1 MVLVSSM
8 ALTASPT
15 AKPIDQGLTPIK
27 LTIASPMAVVKIC
40 PKIIFFGCASGLCG
54 NPNKITIVAPKGA
67 ISQIECG
74 VRVLKLPK
82 IVMHSIA
89 PEPASKAMK

>member
-1 MVLVSSM
+1 MLVSNM

-27 LTIASPMAVVKIC
+27 LAAASPIDVVKMC
-40 PKIIFFGCASGLCG
+40 PKIIFLGCASGLCG

-67 ISQIECG
+67 ISQIEEG
-74 VRVLKLPK
+74 MIVLKLLK
-82 IVMHSIA
+82 IVIQSIA
-89 PEPASKAMK
+89 PNPASKVMK